1 MLPHAHNKQSS
12 GRYRRLLGDGG
23 FQAFLWTQFLGA
35 FNDNVYKMMVSILAV
50 EIAANRQ
57 LGARY
62 LAISLAVFVLPF
74 LLFAGPA
81 GQIADRFSKMRVL
94 QVTKA
99 LEIVTMALGLN
110 ALLLNRIELLLAVLF
125 LLAMQANFF
134 SPAKYGIL
142 PEMLSEAE
150 LTPANGLVEFS
161 TLAAIVLG
169 TSFGVFLIGLW
180 KHDPWKMGGTLLV
193 IAAVGSLTSLRIP
206 WVRASGSLEPFH
218 WNPFHEVW
226 IGARRLRENRAL
238 CLTVLGISYFWFIG
252 ALFQMAILLMGKE
265 TLHAREASIGNL
277 SMALAAGIGIG
288 SIVAGWFSREHIEL
302 GVVPFGSLFLGL
314 FSAVLSLTHSYAWAM
329 CWLIVI
335 GFFGGL
341 YFVPL
346 NAFLQERAGN
356 QEKGRV
362 LATNNF
368 ANTAGMLLASGVLWV
383 LHDRLHWRASYIIG
397 VLGIATLAATLY
409 VVHVL
414 RANSLRFLLLG
425 LAKLCFRIRVIGSG
439 KTPARGGALL
449 VSNHVSYVDA
459 IVIGCCTHRFV
470 RFLMWKPYFDLKL
483 LKPFLKILQAIP
495 IYSASPKQTVRA
507 LREACA
513 ELKHGELVCI
523 FPEGSVTRTGHI
535 HGFQRGVERIIECS
549 PETPVIPVA
558 LDGLW
563 GHPLSANGSRSLF
576 NWLRNCRPE
585 VIVSLGDPMYAPTSA
600 SEIRQRVLELSS
612 EVFAMRKT
620 AKSTLG
626 HRLIQSARHSWFRLA
641 IADSTRK
648 QLTFGKMLTASILI
662 RNWLSDEH
670 AREPNIGLLLP
681 TSVGGAIAN
690 FGVTLAGRTAVNL
703 NFTAGE
709 QNLRSAVKQ
718 CRVRTV
724 LTSRLFLEKIGMAAW
739 PEMIYLEDLL
749 PRFNR
754 AAKIRALITARLA
767 PPRQI
772 LGRVIPDDIACIV
785 FSSGSTG
792 VPKGVELSH
801 WNLVSNI
808 DAVTGIFPV
817 NAGDCMLSVLP
828 LFHSFG
834 YTFGLWFPVIQQFR
848 AIFHPNP
855 TDAKTIGELAAA
867 HRPSF
872 LLSTPTFCLHYAR
885 KCARE
890 QFSSIK
896 YVLVGAEKLRESVA
910 EEFRNKF
917 GIEPLA
923 GYGCTEVG
931 PGVAVNTPDVQNGS
945 VSQQGFRPGSV
956 GRPLPGV
963 AVRVVDPDTF
973 RPLPPGEQGMIL
985 VNGSSRMVG
994 YHGAPEKTAQVL
1006 RDGYYVTGDLGYLDE
1021 DGFLYI
1027 TDRLARFSKIGG
1039 EMVPHLKIEDA
1050 LGEILRNTP
1059 CFVTGVPDE
1068 RRGERLGVLYTL
1080 PEISPAQL
1088 VQHLNQRGF
1097 PPLWIP
1103 KRENFYLVAEIPM
1116 LGSGKVD
1123 LAKARALVLERM
1135 ALDPA
1140 SAPAGSVISS
1150 VDA

>member
-1 MLPHAHNKQSS
+1 MQSQAQNPKSS

-81 GQIADRFSKMRVL
+81 GQIADRFSKTRVL

-99 LEIVTMALGLN
+99 LEIVTMGLGLT

-142 PEMLSEAE
+142 PEMMEEAE

-180 KHDPWKMGGTLLV
+180 KNDPWKMGGTLLA
-193 IAAVGSLTSLRIP
+193 IAAIGSLTSLRIP
-206 WVRASGSLEPFH
+206 LVPASGSSESFH

-226 IGARRLRENRAL
+226 IGARRLKENRAL
-238 CLTVLGISYFWFIG
+238 CLTVFGISYFWFIG

-265 TLHAREASIGNL
+265 ALHARETSIGYL

-288 SIVAGWFSREHIEL
+288 SIAAGWFSRQHIEL

-314 FSAVLSLTHSYAWAM
+314 FSALLSVTHSYEWAM
-329 CWLIVI
+329 CWLVAI

-368 ANTAGMLLASGVLWV
+368 VNTAGMLLASGVLWV

-397 VLGIATLAATLY
+397 VLGIATLLATLY
-409 VVHVL
+409 VAHIL

-425 LAKLCFRIRVIGSG
+425 LAKVCFRIRLIGAE
-439 KTPARGGALL
+439 KIPARGGALL

-483 LKPFLKILQAIP
+483 LRPFLKILQAIP
-495 IYSASPKQTVRA
+495 IHSTSPKQTVRA

-513 ELKHGELVCI
+513 ELKRGELVCI
-523 FPEGSVTRTGHI
+523 FPEGSLTRTGHI

-549 PETPVIPVA
+549 PEAPIIPVA
-558 LDGLW
+558 VHGLW
-563 GHPLSANGSRSLF
+563 GHPLSANGSRSLL
-576 NWLRNCRPE
+576 NWLRNRRPD
-585 VIVSLGDPMYAPTSA
+585 VIVSLGNPIYAPVSA
-600 SEIRQRVLELSS
+600 PEIRQRVVELTS
-612 EVFAMRKT
+612 EAMAMRKT
-620 AKSTLG
+620 AGSTLG
-626 HRLIQSARHSWFRLA
+626 NRLIQSARHSWFRLA
-641 IADSTRK
+641 IADSTKK
-648 QLTFGKMLTASILI
+648 QLTFGKMLTAAILV
-662 RNWLSDEH
+662 RNWLSKEH
-670 AREPNIGLLLP
+670 AGERNIGLLLP

-709 QNLRSAVKQ
+709 QNLRSAMQ
-718 CRVRTV
+718 LCQLQTV
-724 LTSRLFLEKIGMAAW
+724 LTSRLFLEKIGMTAW

-749 PRFNR
+749 PRFSK

-767 PPRQI
+767 PTQQI
-772 LGRVIPDDIACIV
+772 LGRAAPDDIACIV

-808 DAVTGIFPV
+808 DAVTGVFPM
-817 NAGDCMLSVLP
+817 NTGDCMLAVLP

-834 YTFGLWFPVIQQFR
+834 YTFGLWFPAIQQFR

-855 TDAKTIGELAAA
+855 TDAKAIGELAAA
-867 HRPSF
+867 HQPSF
-872 LLSTPTFCLHYAR
+872 FLSTPTFCLHYAR
-885 KCARE
+885 KCTRK

-910 EEFRNKF
+910 KEFRNKF

-931 PGVAVNTPDVQNGS
+931 PGVAVNTPDVANGS
-945 VSQQGFRPGSV
+945 VPQQGSRRGSV

-963 AVRVVDPDTF
+963 AIRVVDPETF
-973 RPLPPGEQGMIL
+973 QPLAAGEQGMIL

-1006 RDGYYVTGDLGYLDE
+1006 RGGYYVTGDLGYLDE

-1050 LGEILRNTP
+1050 LGEVLRNTP

-1080 PEISPAQL
+1080 PDITPTQL
-1088 VQHLNQRGF
+1088 VQHLNDREF
-1097 PPLWIP
+1097 PALWIP
-1103 KRENFYLVAEIPM
+1103 KRENFYLVDEIPI
-1116 LGSGKVD
+1116 LGTGKVD
-1123 LAKARALVLERM
+1123 LAKARALVMERM
-1135 ALDPA
+1135 APEPA
-1140 SAPAGSVISS
+1140 SSAISS
-1150 VDA
+1150 IDA

>member
-1 MLPHAHNKQSS
+1 MQQHAQNQKSS
-12 GRYRRLLGDGG
+12 GRYSRLLGDGG

-62 LAISLAVFVLPF
+62 LAVSLAAFVLPF

-81 GQIADRFSKMRVL
+81 GQIADRFSKTRVL

-99 LEIVTMALGLN
+99 LEIATMGLGLA

-142 PEMLSEAE
+142 PEMMGEAE

-180 KHDPWKMGGTLLV
+180 KNDPWKMGGTLLV
-193 IAAVGSLTSLRIP
+193 IAAVGSLASLRIP
-206 WVRASGSLEPFH
+206 WVPASGSSEPFH
-218 WNPFHEVW
+218 WNPFREVW
-226 IGARRLRENRAL
+226 IGARRLKENRVL
-238 CLTVLGISYFWFIG
+238 WLTVCGISYFWFIG

-265 TLHAREASIGNL
+265 TLHRSGTSIGYL

-288 SIVAGWFSREHIEL
+288 SIAAGWFSREHIEL

-314 FSAVLSLTHSYAWAM
+314 FSAVLSATHSYMWAM
-329 CWLIVI
+329 GWLVAI

-346 NAFLQERAGN
+346 NAFLQERAGS

-368 ANTAGMLLASGVLWV
+368 VNTAGMLLASGVLWL
-383 LHDRLHWRASYIIG
+383 LHDRLHWPASYIIG
-397 VLGIATLAATLY
+397 VLGIATLLATLY

-414 RANSLRFLLLG
+414 RANSLRFLLLA
-425 LAKLCFRIRVIGSG
+425 LTKVCFRIRIFGADKV
-439 KTPARGGALL
+439 PARGGALL

-459 IVIGCCTHRFV
+459 VVIGRSTHRFV
-470 RFLMWKPYFDLKL
+470 RFLMWKPYFEFKL
-483 LKPFLKILQAIP
+483 LKPFLKVLQAIP
-495 IYSASPKQTVRA
+495 IHSTSPKQTVRA
-507 LREACA
+507 LREACT
-513 ELKHGELVCI
+513 ELKRGELVCI
-523 FPEGSVTRTGHI
+523 FPEGSITRTGHI

-549 PETPVIPVA
+549 PETPILPVA
-558 LDGLW
+558 VHGLW
-563 GHPLSANGSRSLF
+563 GHPLSANGSRSLL
-576 NWLRNCRPE
+576 NWLRNWRPE
-585 VIVSLGDPMYAPTSA
+585 VVVSIGDPMYAPASA
-600 SEIRQRVLELSS
+600 PEIRQRVVELAS
-612 EVFAMRKT
+612 EAIAIRKT

-626 HRLIQSARHSWFRLA
+626 HRLIKSARRNWSRPA
-641 IADSTRK
+641 IADSTKK
-648 QLTFGKMLTASILI
+648 QLLFGKMLTASILI
-662 RNWLSDEH
+662 RNWLLKEH
-670 AREPNIGLLLP
+670 AHERNIGLLLP

-709 QNLRSAVKQ
+709 QNLRSAVEQ
-718 CRVRTV
+718 CQIRTV
-724 LTSRLFLEKIGMAAW
+724 LTSRLLLDRIGIPEW

-749 PRFNR
+749 PRFDR

-767 PPRQI
+767 PARQI
-772 LGRVIPDDIACIV
+772 LGSVAPDDIACIV

-792 VPKGVELSH
+792 DPKGVELSH

-808 DAVTGIFPV
+808 DAVTGVFPM
-817 NAGDCMLSVLP
+817 NAGDCMLAVLP

-834 YTFGLWFPVIQQFR
+834 YTFGLWFPAIQQFR
-848 AIFHPNP
+848 SVFHPNP

-867 HRPSF
+867 HLPTF
-872 LLSTPTFCLHYAR
+872 FLSTPTFCLQYAR
-885 KCARE
+885 KCTRE

-910 EEFRNKF
+910 EEFRNRF
-917 GIEPLA
+917 GIAPLA

-931 PGVAVNTPDVQNGS
+931 PGVAVNTPDFLNGS
-945 VSQQGFRPGSV
+945 VPQEGSRRGSV

-963 AVRVVDPDTF
+963 AVRVVDSDTF
-973 RPLPPGEQGMIL
+973 QPLPAGEQGMVL

-994 YHGAPEKTAQVL
+994 YHGAPGKTARALQ
-1006 RDGYYVTGDLGYLDE
+1006 DGYYVTGDLGYLDE

-1050 LGEILRNTP
+1050 LGEVLRNTP
-1059 CFVTGVPDE
+1059 CFVTGVPDK

-1080 PEISPAQL
+1080 VEVTPAQL
-1088 VQHLNQRGF
+1088 VQHLNKRGF
-1097 PPLWIP
+1097 PALWIP
-1103 KRENFYLVAEIPM
+1103 KRENFYLVDAIPI
-1116 LGSGKVD
+1116 LGSGKLD

-1135 ALDPA
+1135 APDPA
-1140 SAPAGSVISS
+1140 TAPASSAISQ

>member
-1 MLPHAHNKQSS
+1 MQPHIQNKKSS
-12 GRYRRLLGDGG
+12 GRYSRLLGDGG

-50 EIAANRQ
+50 EVAANRQ

-81 GQIADRFSKMRVL
+81 GQIADRFSKTRVL
-94 QVTKA
+94 QVTKT
-99 LEIVTMALGLN
+99 LEIVTMGLGLT

-142 PEMLSEAE
+142 PEMMGEAE

-180 KHDPWKMGGTLLV
+180 KNDPWKMGGTLLA
-193 IAAVGSLTSLRIP
+193 IAAIGTLSSLRIP
-206 WVRASGSLEPFH
+206 WVPASGSSEPFH
-218 WNPFHEVW
+218 WNPFHQVW
-226 IGARRLRENRAL
+226 IGARRLKENRAL
-238 CLTVLGISYFWFIG
+238 CLTVFGISYFWFIG

-265 TLHAREASIGNL
+265 TLHASENSIGYL
-277 SMALAAGIGIG
+277 SMALAAGIGVG
-288 SIVAGWFSREHIEL
+288 SIAAGWFSREHIEL
-302 GVVPFGSLFLGL
+302 GLVPFGSLFLGL
-314 FSAVLSLTHSYAWAM
+314 FSAVLSVTHSYGWAM
-329 CWLIVI
+329 CWLVAV

-356 QEKGRV
+356 QEKGRL

-368 ANTAGMLLASGVLWV
+368 VNTSGMLLASGVLWV

-397 VLGIATLAATLY
+397 ALGMATLLATLY
-409 VVHVL
+409 VVHIL

-425 LAKLCFRIRVIGSG
+425 LTRACFRIRVLGAEKI
-439 KTPARGGALL
+439 PASGGALL
-449 VSNHVSYVDA
+449 ISNHVSYVDA
-459 IVIGCCTHRFV
+459 VVIGSCTHRFV
-470 RFLMWKPYFDLKL
+470 RFLMWKPYFDVKL
-483 LKPFLKILQAIP
+483 LKPFLKVLQAIP
-495 IYSASPKQTVRA
+495 IYSSPKQTVRA
-507 LREACA
+507 LRQAST
-513 ELKHGELVCI
+513 ELKSGELVCI
-523 FPEGSVTRTGHI
+523 FPEGSLTRTGHI
-535 HGFQRGVERIIECS
+535 HTFQRGVDRIIEGS
-549 PETPVIPVA
+549 PGTPIIPVA
-558 LDGLW
+558 VHGLW

-576 NWLRNCRPE
+576 NWLRNWRPE
-585 VIVSLGDPMYAPTSA
+585 VIVALGDPMYAPVSGP
-600 SEIRQRVLELSS
+600 EIRQRVVELAS
-612 EVFAMRKT
+612 EAAALRKN

-626 HRLIQSARHSWFRLA
+626 HRLIRSARRNWFRSA
-641 IADSTRK
+641 IADSTKK
-648 QLTFGKMLTASILI
+648 QLKFGEMLTASILV
-662 RNWLSDEH
+662 RNWLVKEH
-670 AREPNIGLLLP
+670 PGEQNIGLLLP

-703 NFTAGE
+703 NFTAGD
-709 QNLRSAVKQ
+709 QNLRSAVEQ
-718 CRVRTV
+718 CGIQTV
-724 LTSRLFLEKIGMAAW
+724 LTSRLFVEKIGITAW
-739 PEMIYLEDLL
+739 PEMIDLENLL
-749 PRFNR
+749 PRFSQ

-767 PPRQI
+767 PARQI
-772 LGRVIPDDIACIV
+772 LGRVAPDDIACIV

-808 DAVTGIFPV
+808 DAVTGVFPMS
-817 NAGDCMLSVLP
+817 ASDSMLAVLP

-834 YTFGLWFPVIQQFR
+834 YTFGLWFPAIQQFR
-848 AIFHPNP
+848 AVFHPNP
-855 TDAKTIGELAAA
+855 TDAKTIGELAAT
-867 HRPSF
+867 HHPTF
-872 LLSTPTFCLHYAR
+872 LISTPTFCLQYAR
-885 KCARE
+885 KCTRE
-890 QFSSIK
+890 QFSSVK

-917 GIEPLA
+917 GIAPLA

-931 PGVAVNTPDVQNGS
+931 PGVAVNTPDFLNGAIKQEGS
-945 VSQQGFRPGSV
+945 RRGSV

-963 AVRVVDPDTF
+963 AVRIVDSETF
-973 RPLPPGEQGMIL
+973 QPLPAGEQGMVL

-994 YHGAPEKTAQVL
+994 YHGAPEKTMQVL
-1006 RDGYYVTGDLGYLDE
+1006 RDGYYITGDLGYLDE

-1068 RRGERLGVLYTL
+1068 RRGERLGVLYTI
-1080 PEISPAQL
+1080 PETTPAEL
-1088 VQHLNQRGF
+1088 VQHLNELGF
-1097 PPLWIP
+1097 PALWIP
-1103 KRENFYLVAEIPM
+1103 KRENFYLVDAIPI

-1123 LAKARALVLERM
+1123 LAKARALVMERM
-1135 ALDPA
+1135 APELA
-1140 SAPAGSVISS
+1140 SAPTTKAITS